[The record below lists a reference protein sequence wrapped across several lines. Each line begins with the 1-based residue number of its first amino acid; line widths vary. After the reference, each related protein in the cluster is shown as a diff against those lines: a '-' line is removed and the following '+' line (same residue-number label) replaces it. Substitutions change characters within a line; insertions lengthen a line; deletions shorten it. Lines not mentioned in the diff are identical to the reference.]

1 MTLSIRNVYSLITA
15 LLLGSTLQTFSKQ
28 VSTLD
33 CIKAGSMI
41 AKYNLKQSTPWDWA
55 ITLGSACGA
64 AHGLY
69 NNRPDQAVAWLIST
83 FISLTGQLTQ
93 LRLPLRMAR
102 FVAAAILVSY
112 RTDILAKIAKTL
124 YEQTDIK
131 VCEQIH
137 KLLSD
142 YPELCGAIAGITAKL
157 MHGVNKY

>member
-15 LLLGSTLQTFSKQ
+15 LLLGSTLQTFSGQ
-28 VSTLD
+28 VNALD
-33 CIKAGSMI
+33 YINAASVI
-41 AKYNLKQSTPWDWA
+41 AKSNLKQSTPWDWA

-124 YEQTDIK
+124 YEQTDVK
-131 VCEQIH
+131 VCDQIS
-137 KLLSD
+137 KFLSKC
-142 YPELCGAIAGITAKL
+142 PELSGAIAGIVVKL
-157 MHGVNKY
+157 AHGR